1 VQKGED
7 VTMYVT
13 VTNVGRGRSYETQA
27 NLRNL
32 SGDGLLLREGR
43 FDVSN
48 LKPGESRKVAFTFE
62 VRDALADTE
71 AKVELSIGDRDLR
84 ENTVE
89 KVRIPIAPAASL
101 APAQGSV
108 KGKAQGAALLES
120 PDSGARVI
128 GRLPVGVAA
137 AVTAVAGEYKKVT
150 LSEGRFAFVR
160 ASEVDSG
167 GSPAAHVA
175 YEEEMQRF
183 PPAIELGDPALA
195 TRDSHFILK
204 GSASDTVRLLDA
216 YVVVGSRKVY
226 YRSNR
231 NGPDPKKMTFE
242 ADIPL
247 RPGVNVIA
255 VIARENPD
263 TIGRRLFVVRRDGPN
278 GELLA
283 TPKTDEDEA
292 GGDD

>member
-1 VQKGED
+1 
-7 VTMYVT
+7 M
-13 VTNVGRGRSYETQA
+13 A
-27 NLRNL
+27 
-32 SGDGLLLREGR
+32 
-43 FDVSN
+43 
-48 LKPGESRKVAFTFE
+48 
-62 VRDALADTE
+62 
-71 AKVELSIGDRDLR
+71 
-84 ENTVE
+84 
-89 KVRIPIAPAASL
+89 
-101 APAQGSV
+101 V
-108 KGKAQGAALLES
+108 KGKAQGAALLGS
-120 PDSGARVI
+120 PDGGARVI
-128 GRLPVGVAA
+128 GRLPSGVAA
-137 AVTAVAGEYKKVT
+137 AVTAVTGEYKKVT

-183 PPAIELGDPALA
+183 PPSIELGDPALA
-195 TRDSHFILK
+195 TRDTHFILK
-204 GSASDTVRLLDA
+204 GTASDTVRLLDA

-263 TIGRRLFVVRRDGPN
+263 TVGRKLFVVRRDGPN